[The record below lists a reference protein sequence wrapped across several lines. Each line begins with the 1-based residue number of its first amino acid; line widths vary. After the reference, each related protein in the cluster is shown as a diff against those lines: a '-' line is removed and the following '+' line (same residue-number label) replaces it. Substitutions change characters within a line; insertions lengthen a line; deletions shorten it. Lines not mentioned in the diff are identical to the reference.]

1 MFCSNCGKEISDSS
15 RFCRYCGVEVERL
28 PEAGELEP
36 EQEITE
42 EQQSINRVL
51 KVILIIVAIVCAV
64 MVALLILTIRN
75 HQGDRASG
83 SSDKEQTI
91 AAEDDDEDTEEESE
105 KDIKEDIDFEEE
117 AEKLV
122 AKYFAAAESGDRKK
136 ILKCYH
142 SKAKQTARIADP
154 CILMIEDEESY
165 VVDDYSITEILD
177 FDETAEMLYGEIAED
192 YGMSTE
198 ELLEL
203 DLSEMSD
210 EEKFMLFNYLGPAGA
225 EMLTV
230 FQKAAAEGS
239 EIWSVLTSSEIA
251 EEDRS
256 SGVSDFQFLLY
267 LDAEGSG
274 ILQIACNQY
283 ASAAAPAESA
293 G

>member
-1 MFCSNCGKEISDSS
+1 MFCSNCGKEISDNS
-15 RFCRYCGVEVERL
+15 RFCRYCGVEVEKL

-36 EQEITE
+36 EQ
-42 EQQSINRVL
+42 QSINRVL
-51 KVILIIVAIVCAV
+51 KIILIIVAIVCAV

-105 KDIKEDIDFEEE
+105 EDIKEDIDFEKE

-122 AKYFAAAESGDRKK
+122 AKYFAAAESSDRKK
-136 ILKCYH
+136 ILRCYH
-142 SKAKQTARIADP
+142 SKGKQQAREHDP
-154 CILMIEDEESY
+154 CIRMIEEEESY

-177 FDETAEMLYGEIAED
+177 FDETAELLFSEAAEGYGISAK
-192 YGMSTE
+192 

-203 DLSEMSD
+203 DISEMSD
-210 EEKFMLFNYLGPAGA
+210 EEKFILLSYLGPVGV
-225 EMLTV
+225 ETLTA
-230 FQKAAAEGS
+230 FQKTAAEGS
-239 EIWSVLTSSEIA
+239 EIRLVRTSSEIA

-256 SGVSDFQFLLY
+256 SGVSDFEFLVY

-274 ILQIACNQY
+274 ILQIAFDQY